1 MSYPLDDILSDL
13 RTDELGTD
21 FDLMSGVIPDHDPLL
36 DDTFVQQI
44 MGEFDQFNGVL
55 DQPLEQ
61 QQQQQQPALLKAE
74 PVHQQKF
81 NVLESL
87 LRNPTSGPVVT
98 PAPPAVTTTPCAVS
112 STTSTAVASQS
123 AANQSVTATDK
134 LIALLLQ
141 QREDT
146 AKREDL
152 IAKLVRQVCQE
163 QQQLKQHRPGPQAE
177 QLAAAFREL
186 STAQLEQLAS
196 GSLQLVLPNAN
207 NTTVTT
213 TAANHPAVSLAPIQN
228 PGHVSTVHQQQQQQ
242 PTVTAANF
250 KLERLTPPLSVSP
263 PKASPPSLPLQQHIV
278 QQQQQKQHTRVA
290 EPPAP
295 TFEDNE
301 DDDEEDEEMLVDQDV
316 GGGVSGST
324 NRRSGGGSG
333 GRKSSHTVIEK
344 KYRQSINNKIDEL
357 RRMLVGRDGKLSK
370 SLVLKRTIDRIH
382 LLERE
387 NESLRRQLGQ
397 QQHSNGSGY
406 YIHERDSSLSAGGLS
421 PGAFEDVVSSGSS
434 NHNSSAGNGTDSPTS
449 LPSPSSSGGN
459 HGNNAIGVGSTLVQL
474 LQQSGVTT
482 ATVTS
487 GSSMQQPSTAVRC
500 TMMLAAC
507 CFLFLLNPLQLGA
520 VWLSGGVGAGVGLSG
535 SASGR
540 ALKSVDLVKEEDN
553 GWSSSVWWWL
563 TTLVNCLILLC
574 LGCRYSPLPSTVSRS
589 EDPKRHAARLLAFE
603 RCCSLADS
611 DIRAGSW
618 DRAWSRLRTCLV
630 LLHRPLPVAGSFDWM
645 AQMGWHLVLAAC
657 LQICS
662 LFRLALPVSEQQRHL
677 AALASLTY
685 GRLLQL
691 TIGIGDTDRHRSDC
705 TVSRWQLRVLLLNCN
720 NFLNLAGSSADT
732 VLPIGE
738 RIRLL
743 ASMGLA
749 ARRVGL
755 PACIAKQFYDGAA
768 MLASATAANNTNSS
782 SGSLSWMATP
792 QGAAFLAE
800 YRPGGPLP
808 MSHRLDDTVYSS
820 SGCPAKP
827 LDRAR
832 SVFVESL
839 LEASVEDL
847 VLSASLAT
855 SNCCIAD
862 TTRLCQDLFAG
873 RDPESCWWAA
883 TARLAAAWR
892 NGDNAEAASMTPAP
906 LPAGLKADRLA
917 ASLTLAARAYR
928 TAVFGLTGT
937 SSAASALAAAEQ
949 AADLASAGL
958 RELLS
963 SSSVPDDGQPQQR
976 LRWMTQ
982 AWCLIGLDWL
992 LSARTA
998 IAQQQPGNR
1007 ACRRLLTAYQ
1017 SDLRSARDVS
1027 LRIGADPRRWLAAH
1041 EAALRLLSGANPL
1054 AASFCLRQAESAF
1067 GAFANSATAE
1077 DADRKLR
1084 LVKQLF
1090 AAQQQQQ
1097 QKQAGLDR

>member
-1 MSYPLDDILSDL
+1 
-13 RTDELGTD
+13 
-21 FDLMSGVIPDHDPLL
+21 
-36 DDTFVQQI
+36 
-44 MGEFDQFNGVL
+44 
-55 DQPLEQ
+55 
-61 QQQQQQPALLKAE
+61 
-74 PVHQQKF
+74 
-81 NVLESL
+81 
-87 LRNPTSGPVVT
+87 
-98 PAPPAVTTTPCAVS
+98 
-112 STTSTAVASQS
+112 
-123 AANQSVTATDK
+123 AA
-134 LIALLLQ
+134 
-141 QREDT
+141 
-146 AKREDL
+146 
-152 IAKLVRQVCQE
+152 
-163 QQQLKQHRPGPQAE
+163 QLKQHRPGPQAE

-250 KLERLTPPLSVSP
+250 K
-263 PKASPPSLPLQQHIV
+263 
-278 QQQQQKQHTRVA
+278 
-290 EPPAP
+290 
-295 TFEDNE
+295 
-301 DDDEEDEEMLVDQDV
+301 DV

-406 YIHERDSSLSAGGLS
+406 YIHERAGGLS

-434 NHNSSAGNGTDSPTS
+434 NHNSSAGNGTDSPTT
-449 LPSPSSSGGN
+449 
-459 HGNNAIGVGSTLVQL
+459 V
-474 LQQSGVTT
+474 GVTT

-520 VWLSGGVGAGVGLSG
+520 VWLSGGAARCRLIWLRV
-535 SASGR
+535 
-540 ALKSVDLVKEEDN
+540 
-553 GWSSSVWWWL
+553 WSSIEKCGFSKRRRQRL
-563 TTLVNCLILLC
+563 EQLC
-574 LGCRYSPLPSTVSRS
+574 VVVADHS
-589 EDPKRHAARLLAFE
+589 
-603 RCCSLADS
+603 DS

-705 TVSRWQLRVLLLNCN
+705 TQCRYCPTDWRTNP
-720 NFLNLAGSSADT
+720 SAS
-732 VLPIGE
+732 VN
-738 RIRLL
+738 
-743 ASMGLA
+743 GLA

-800 YRPGGPLP
+800 YRPGG
-808 MSHRLDDTVYSS
+808 LDDTVYSS

-862 TTRLCQDLFAG
+862 TTRLCQLCGSFRRPRPGVLLVG
-873 RDPESCWWAA
+873 RH
-883 TARLAAAWR
+883 ARLAAAWR
-892 NGDNAEAASMTPAP
+892 KRGQRRSRLDDAGAA
-906 LPAGLKADRLA
+906 AGRFEGRQTGRLA
-917 ASLTLAARAYR
+917 DAGGARYR

-1067 GAFANSATAE
+1067 GAFAN
-1077 DADRKLR
+1077 
-1084 LVKQLF
+1084 F
-1090 AAQQQQQ
+1090 CNCC
-1097 QKQAGLDR
+1097 